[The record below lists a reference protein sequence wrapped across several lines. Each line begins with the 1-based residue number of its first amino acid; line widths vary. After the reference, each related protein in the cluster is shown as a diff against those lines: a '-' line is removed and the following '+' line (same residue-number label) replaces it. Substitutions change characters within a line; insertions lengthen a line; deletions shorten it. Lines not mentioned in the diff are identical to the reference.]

1 MILEGVA
8 LVVASMRTTGR
19 AVEGEQVEVLA
30 FWSVAGE
37 DVAAAGAA
45 NGESSISLFFLLF
58 FFLLRRRFRLLSRFV
73 YVFFLRT

>member
-58 FFLLRRRFRLLSRFV
+58 FLSFAATVSPVVEVCLR
-73 YVFFLRT
+73 FFLRT